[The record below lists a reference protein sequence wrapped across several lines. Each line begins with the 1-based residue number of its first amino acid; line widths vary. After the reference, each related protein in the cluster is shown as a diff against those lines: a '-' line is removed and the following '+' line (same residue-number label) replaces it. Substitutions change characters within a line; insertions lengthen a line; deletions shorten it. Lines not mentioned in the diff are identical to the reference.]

1 MDHYRCI
8 NETFAI
14 SPVMTLRL
22 VSPLSLAC
30 SSINSLCWFELDRAL
45 TLLPGNLSKDN
56 MSKLKVWW
64 IYVEEKRKVPIA
76 SWAIKSTWLTWRGQQ
91 SPIHN
96 RGQGG
101 PFHPLVTLTK
111 LKVHASMLSGAS
123 EEKKKTGGF
132 CFLQTHFSWSLS
144 TTMVAL
150 TFLVTNILSGVKL
163 TLTEFFPH
171 IPPASLP
178 LPLSGL
184 TSWIWN
190 YDHLHCNV
198 QNSHPI

>member
-1 MDHYRCI
+1 MFQAQSRLTPFCGAFHNSSCAQTSRWKSLGQRHLETSRDRPDKTGFSMLEDHPLSSSVELFFGNFWIYGHYRCI
-8 NETFAI
+8 NETFAT

-30 SSINSLCWFELDRAL
+30 SSIYSLCWFELDRAL

-64 IYVEEKRKVPIA
+64 IYVWEKSSHA
-76 SWAIKSTWLTWRGQQ
+76 SWTIKSTWLPWRGQQ

-111 LKVHASMLSGAS
+111 LKVHASMFSGAS
-123 EEKKKTGGF
+123 EEKK
-132 CFLQTHFSWSLS
+132 
-144 TTMVAL
+144 
-150 TFLVTNILSGVKL
+150 
-163 TLTEFFPH
+163 
-171 IPPASLP
+171 
-178 LPLSGL
+178 
-184 TSWIWN
+184 
-190 YDHLHCNV
+190 
-198 QNSHPI
+198 